1 MILRMADEKTA
12 MVRCPSRAADGANIA
27 SYPEL
32 RAYSATCWQS
42 VRSSPVSS
50 RSKTSRTSR
59 TRASVRSRTLNLVTR
74 ARPIRRMTSSGETPP
89 GSWWRNNSAHAP
101 FSLDDAYQTPP
112 DRRFGDIAP
121 SLPLGQPRREARVS
135 ASIDARRSPSA
146 RARGLREEFSTA
158 SADNSENR
166 PRAEIK
172 PRYRDGKRGKLTF
185 P

>member
-1 MILRMADEKTA
+1 VILRMADEKTA

-32 RAYSATCWQS
+32 RAY
-42 VRSSPVSS
+42 
-50 RSKTSRTSR
+50 
-59 TRASVRSRTLNLVTR
+59 
-74 ARPIRRMTSSGETPP
+74 
-89 GSWWRNNSAHAP
+89 
-101 FSLDDAYQTPP
+101 
-112 DRRFGDIAP
+112 
-121 SLPLGQPRREARVS
+121 S